1 MPVVS
6 SQRQLFEKSYPYTTI
21 GMVSMPLSS
30 MILVILIMQEQSSP
44 DGAFCAE
51 DHREAFNTGG
61 SVMTTQMQQPVGGAS
76 PGGPRVQYTRV
87 GWVRTAWG
95 MLFWYALSY
104 SWLVLTR
111 FFRKP

>member
-1 MPVVS
+1 
-6 SQRQLFEKSYPYTTI
+6 
-21 GMVSMPLSS
+21 
-30 MILVILIMQEQSSP
+30 
-44 DGAFCAE
+44 
-51 DHREAFNTGG
+51 
-61 SVMTTQMQQPVGGAS
+61 MTTQVQQQGEGAS